1 MDSKKRQRITQ
12 LIRTDTQKI
21 FDGFGEVVAEDLS
34 KYIKGKKR
42 AKAVNRKLNEW
53 SKGEL
58 QKALDEISIRKGA
71 KVTLVNACYTSQVDH
86 RNDTLLGKRIADRF
100 FTFDGEVSQA
110 DKNAALVIQN
120 RASDF
125 QITRFMKKEQVH
137 KILLERTA
145 SFLAER
151 GHSLESSVSMGW
163 LDEKHLK
170 QGKPPR
176 RRR

>member
-1 MDSKKRQRITQ
+1 M
-12 LIRTDTQKI
+12 
-21 FDGFGEVVAEDLS
+21 VAEDLS
-34 KYIKGKKR
+34 KHIKGKKR
-42 AKAVNRKLNEW
+42 AKAVNRRLNEW

-58 QKALDEISIRKGA
+58 QKALD
-71 KVTLVNACYTSQVDH
+71 
-86 RNDTLLGKRIADRF
+86 
-100 FTFDGEVSQA
+100 
-110 DKNAALVIQN
+110 KNAALVIKN

-145 SFLAER
+145 SFLADN
-151 GHSLESSVSMGW
+151 GHSLESAISMGW
-163 LDEKHLK
+163 LDEKHIN